1 MATKVKPGA
10 SKLIDA
16 YLAKLPPFSKELCT
30 ELRAVARKAA
40 PKLQED
46 FKWSRPCL
54 TGHSIVCGYGAFK
67 EHVTFDF
74 WLGPRMSNKHGIFN
88 WGRGG
93 ELRGIKFVAGD
104 KIPKTKLA
112 AYIREAVKLDE
123 EQAARPPERRKR
135 PTIRF
140 EMPDNLAKA
149 LRRKKHAKAKA
160 FYDTLPPSAQREFCE
175 WISTAKREDTVA
187 RRLATTLE
195 QLGRGER
202 RHDKYRC

>member
-10 SKLIDA
+10 SKLTDA
-16 YLAKLPPFSKELCT
+16 YLATLPPFSKKLCT

-46 FKWSRPCL
+46 FKWGRPCL

-67 EHVTFDF
+67 EHVSFDF
-74 WLGPRMSNKHGIFN
+74 WLGPQMSDKHGIFN
-88 WGRGG
+88 MGRGG
-93 ELRGIKFVAGD
+93 QLHGVKFVEGD

-112 AYIREAVKLDE
+112 AYIREAVQLDRE
-123 EQAARPPERRKR
+123 HAARPPEKRGR

-149 LRRKKHAKAKA
+149 LKMKKHAKARA
-160 FYDTLPPSAQREFCE
+160 FYDTLPPSAQREFCD
-175 WISTAKREDTVA
+175 WIATAKREDTVA